1 MIHHADHKDEKAWRL
16 NDGRVMATICMN
28 IDQDIRTC
36 LEEHTTAK
44 EMWDYLKGKYQ
55 QSSSALRYS
64 IRQRLHHLQ
73 QQDMPIYEYH
83 TTFTKLHSQ
92 LDSMVPKPSSFCKN
106 CAASWAAR
114 DKYEQQNTMF
124 DFVMGLRPEFE
135 PLRVQLLGRP
145 TLPTLSEAVSA
156 LIAEETCLCTL
167 AAPSIVPQHSVLA
180 APPHQYALP
189 DSSLASREVPPCK
202 HCGKNNHSE
211 EHCFKKHPH
220 LFV

>member
-1 MIHHADHKDEKAWRL
+1 MI
-16 NDGRVMATICMN
+16 NRVMDTICMS

-44 EMWDYLKGKYQ
+44 EMWAYLKGKYQ

-73 QQDMPIYEYH
+73 QQDMSIDEYH
-83 TTFTKLHSQ
+83 TTFTKLHNQ
-92 LDSMVPKPSSFCKN
+92 LDSMVPKPSSFYKN

-114 DKYEQQNTMF
+114 DKYEQQDTMF

-145 TLPTLSEAVSA
+145 TLPMLFEAVLA
-156 LIAEETCLCTL
+156 LIAEETRLHTL
-167 AAPSIVPQHSVLA
+167 VAPSVVPQHSVLE

-202 HCGKNNHSE
+202 NCGKNNNSE
-211 EHCFKKHPH
+211 ERCFKKHPH
-220 LFV
+220 LLA